1 MLGAWLGNEMD
12 KGDWEC
18 KRMDFREEIEFGFL
32 DLSKLKGIAFVPR
45 WWGFS

>member
-1 MLGAWLGNEMD
+1 MD

-18 KRMDFREEIEFGFL
+18 RRMDFREEMELGFL

-45 WWGFS
+45 WWGFSCGESPGARQ